1 MMRTICL
8 MMVSSLSVM
17 CSSTLKGFASLW
29 SRERYAIILLVSM
42 VHRLS
47 VHTIML
53 YFLVCILCLML
64 MLLIRLGRKVFVL
77 LVRIA
82 RMLQSSTLLGTLQKK
97 LLRKEMVSILN
108 FL

>member
-1 MMRTICL
+1 

-17 CSSTLKGFASLW
+17 YSSILKGFASLW

-47 VHTIML
+47 VRIIMP
-53 YFLVCILCLML
+53 YFLALTLCLML
-64 MLLIRLGRKVFVL
+64 MLLIRLGKKAFVS

-82 RMLQSSTLLGTLQKK
+82 QMLQFSTLLGTLQKK